1 MTLLEVQN
9 AISGYHRR
17 LERQM
22 KHDYSVMRYQ
32 TAVLLSPHVEKGK
45 QIKPHDVLQFPEE
58 IKKEKNKIKPF
69 TPQDKEVMDRWD
81 QEYQYIPN

>member
-1 MTLLEVQN
+1 
-9 AISGYHRR
+9 
-17 LERQM
+17 M

-58 IKKEKNKIKPF
+58 IKKDSKKKIKPF
-69 TPQDKEVMDRWD
+69 TEADRAIMDRWD
-81 QEYQYIPN
+81 QSYTYIPT